1 MGKSRRKAIAL
12 NLAKAK
18 LEMSRRGD
26 RRPKA
31 TGAKPKG
38 KREPRRAEKKGEGRN
53 NKVEQENE
61 GEEYPPFTNLCR
73 NWFHLVPNYFLFDF
87 YGFYNSE
94 IGSLFIF
101 SSEYSNKIYNP
112 F

>member
-1 MGKSRRKAIAL
+1 
-12 NLAKAK
+12 
-18 LEMSRRGD
+18 MSRRGD

-38 KREPRRAEKKGEGRN
+38 KREPRRAEKKGKGRN

-61 GEEYPPFTNLCR
+61 GEEYPHLQTYAEIGSR

-101 SSEYSNKIYNP
+101 SSE
-112 F
+112 

>member
-53 NKVEQENE
+53 NKVEQGNE
-61 GEEYPPFTNLCR
+61 GRSTPIYKPMQK
-73 NWFHLVPNYFLFDF
+73 LVP
-87 YGFYNSE
+87 
-94 IGSLFIF
+94 F
-101 SSEYSNKIYNP
+101 SSKLFPI
-112 F
+112 